1 MRLWPRR
8 RSRSSP
14 RALSRSRTSFPEPSP
29 APDWSRL
36 LLDAHQEGY
45 AAVGPALEV
54 SRGERRRF
62 AAWAPGGG
70 RNPRFS
76 EPLLLPSLL
85 AGFEPQ
91 THDGLPSFS
100 GADALFEGRA
110 RGQTSTA
117 IRSSER
123 LKTNDPTASATT
135 AATTT

>member
-8 RSRSSP
+8 RSRS
-14 RALSRSRTSFPEPSP
+14 FPENALAFAHLVPGAIP
-29 APDWSRL
+29 ALDWSRL
-36 LLDAHQEGY
+36 LLDAHEEGY

-62 AAWAPGGG
+62 APWAPGGG
-70 RNPRFS
+70 RNPRFT

-91 THDGLPSFS
+91 THEGLPSFS
-100 GADALFEGRA
+100 GRGRA
-110 RGQTSTA
+110 LRGSSGGQTSTA